1 MDKKIQKIN
10 DEISYFNTVV
20 RNMNMD
26 DLRRKNRISKK
37 EFSLESEKVE
47 NMPDNFD
54 LDEKIS
60 GDTLTSWI
68 DLIENEKLHK
78 AVKSLPIEDQIF
90 ISYIVKERRTQ
101 VELSKIYSV
110 SQKAISK
117 RFSKILNNIKKLFM
131 QKVEIEIFL
140 KNGRNRV

>member
-1 MDKKIQKIN
+1 MDTNFQNIN

-20 RNMNMD
+20 KNMNTD
-26 DLRRKNRISKK
+26 DLRRQTRINKR
-37 EFSLESEKVE
+37 EISLESEVYE

-60 GDTLTSWI
+60 DDTLTGWI

-78 AVKSLPIEDQIF
+78 AVKSLPVEDQIF

-101 VELSKIYSV
+101 VELQNIYGIDQSNISRRFDKII
-110 SQKAISK
+110 K
-117 RFSKILNNIKKLFM
+117 NIKKLY
-131 QKVEIEIFL
+131 L
-140 KNGRNRV
+140 KSRN